1 MSHLKDMKNEKIT
14 IEFDDEKLDALNVY
28 LNEKELV
35 LENELV
41 DTVQKLYE
49 KHVPVMVRSFIER
62 DRNKQTLV
70 KKRSK
75 KDESSDGEIL

>member
-1 MSHLKDMKNEKIT
+1 MKNEKIT

-75 KDESSDGEIL
+75 KDESSDSEIL

>member
-1 MSHLKDMKNEKIT
+1 MKNEKIT

-49 KHVPVMVRSFIER
+49 KHVPVMVRSFIDR

>member
-1 MSHLKDMKNEKIT
+1 MKNEKIT

-75 KDESSDGEIL
+75 KDESSDGEIM

>member
-1 MSHLKDMKNEKIT
+1 MNMKNEKIT

>member
-1 MSHLKDMKNEKIT
+1 MKNEKIT
-14 IEFDDEKLDALNVY
+14 IEFDDEKLDAMNVY

>member
-1 MSHLKDMKNEKIT
+1 MKNEKIT
-14 IEFDDEKLDALNVY
+14 IEYDDEKLDALNVY

>member
-1 MSHLKDMKNEKIT
+1 MKNEKIT

-70 KKRSK
+70 NKRSK

>member
-1 MSHLKDMKNEKIT
+1 MKNEKIT

-75 KDESSDGEIL
+75 KDESSEGEIL

>member
-1 MSHLKDMKNEKIT
+1 
-14 IEFDDEKLDALNVY
+14 
-28 LNEKELV
+28 
-35 LENELV
+35 
-41 DTVQKLYE
+41 
-49 KHVPVMVRSFIER
+49 MVRSFIER

>member
-1 MSHLKDMKNEKIT
+1 MKNEKIT

-49 KHVPVMVRSFIER
+49 KHVPIMVRSFIER

>member
-1 MSHLKDMKNEKIT
+1 MKNEKIT

-62 DRNKQTLV
+62 DRNKQTLA

-75 KDESSDGEIL
+75 KDESFDGEIL

>member
-1 MSHLKDMKNEKIT
+1 MKNEKIT

>member
-1 MSHLKDMKNEKIT
+1 MKNEKIT

-75 KDESSDGEIL
+75 KDENSDGEIL

>member
-1 MSHLKDMKNEKIT
+1 MKNEKIT

-70 KKRSK
+70 KKRSR
-75 KDESSDGEIL
+75 KDESSDSEIL

>member
-1 MSHLKDMKNEKIT
+1 MKNEKIT

-62 DRNKQTLV
+62 DRNKQILV

>member
-1 MSHLKDMKNEKIT
+1 MKNEKIT

-75 KDESSDGEIL
+75 KDESSDGEILQKD

>member
-1 MSHLKDMKNEKIT
+1 MKNEKIT

-62 DRNKQTLV
+62 DRNKQILV
-70 KKRSK
+70 KKRCK

>member
-1 MSHLKDMKNEKIT
+1 MKNEKIT

-75 KDESSDGEIL
+75 KDESADGETL

>member
-1 MSHLKDMKNEKIT
+1 MKNEKIT

-75 KDESSDGEIL
+75 KVESSDGEIL

>member
-1 MSHLKDMKNEKIT
+1 MKNEKIT
-14 IEFDDEKLDALNVY
+14 IEFAVEKLDALNVY

>member
-1 MSHLKDMKNEKIT
+1 MKNEKIT

-49 KHVPVMVRSFIER
+49 KQYFTALKNLS
-62 DRNKQTLV
+62 L
-70 KKRSK
+70 
-75 KDESSDGEIL
+75 